1 MLDMK
6 TGAWSSLPCMQEA
19 RAELHP
25 CAFRGLLYLC
35 GKGSALIE
43 TFDPEAW
50 VFRPFSFTL
59 PEKYSACITVVDCC
73 HLLVISEHYASW
85 WAEETG
91 LLTKVS
97 LLQHEK
103 RVVTCTMT
111 PVLDQVND
119 LVYFANEEACF
130 SIKLDG
136 SETSL
141 VGR

>member
-6 TGAWSSLPCMQEA
+6 TGTWSSLPCMQEA

-25 CAFRGLLYLC
+25 CEFRGLLYLC

-43 TFDPEAW
+43 VFNPETW
-50 VFRPFSFTL
+50 VFLPLSFIL
-59 PEKYSACITVVDCC
+59 PEKFSACITVVDRC

-85 WAEETG
+85 WAEEAG
-91 LLTKVS
+91 LLTQVS
-97 LLQHEK
+97 LSQHEK
-103 RVVTCTMT
+103 RIVTCTMT

-119 LVYFANEEACF
+119 LVYFANEETCF
-130 SIKLDG
+130 SIRLDG
-136 SETSL
+136 SEASL